1 MSRTMSYS
9 DPTPTAP
16 VPDLVDIDQSSLNDT
31 NGNNNINVFLSPTSS
46 SFPVVWPI
54 NNSNN
59 TPSVSTPAPDSNPVV
74 DEHVPTGSTLSHA
87 IF

>member
-1 MSRTMSYS
+1 MSYS

-31 NGNNNINVFLSPTSS
+31 NGNNNNNINVFLSPTSS

-74 DEHVPTGSTLSHA
+74 DEHVPTGRTLSHA